1 MDKLLDEN
9 TLLGRGWTTTENLKP
24 LAYSTIADLIHHVR
38 VHLSLP
44 TIVKAIN
51 LFAINVHDHSLTP
64 RYEKINK
71 YTITCLYCIQI
82 LF

>member
-38 VHLSLP
+38 IHLSLP
-44 TIVKAIN
+44 IIVKAIN
-51 LFAINVHDHSLTP
+51 LFAINVHDHGLTP
-64 RYEKINK
+64 RYKQLKNMCNVYK
-71 YTITCLYCIQI
+71 
-82 LF
+82 FN